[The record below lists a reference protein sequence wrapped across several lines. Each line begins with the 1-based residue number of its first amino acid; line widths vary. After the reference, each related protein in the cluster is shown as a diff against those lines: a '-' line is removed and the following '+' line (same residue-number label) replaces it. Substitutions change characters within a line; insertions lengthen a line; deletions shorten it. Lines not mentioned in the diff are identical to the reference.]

1 MQRPVRITMDEAM
14 RTTPDEG
21 GWRPMTCAP
30 RVALEDEDAQP
41 VILARS
47 ENDQDLEV
55 VWNPNSNTWRSNP
68 TGSHIEGRLIAW
80 RPIVAFPDPSEK
92 TMALSLADDCE
103 LQAQKHD
110 KMGLFVPQ
118 EKQKAELQRNLR
130 DKYLAVAN
138 ASK

>member
-1 MQRPVRITMDEAM
+1 MQRPVRITMEEAM
-14 RTTPDEG
+14 RTAPDKA
-21 GWRPMTCAP
+21 GWRPMSCAP
-30 RVALEDEDAQP
+30 RVALDDEEVQP

-55 VWNPNSNTWRSNP
+55 VWNPNSNAWRANP
-68 TGSHIEGRLIAW
+68 TGSAINGRLIAW
-80 RPIVAFPDPSEK
+80 RPIVAFSEPVEK

-110 KMGLFVPQ
+110 KMAPFVPQ
-118 EKQKAELQRNLR
+118 EKQKAELQRGLR

-138 ASK
+138 ASQ